1 MSVRTSLFLLITALI
16 LSLLG
21 AQLWLSQQ
29 QSRQLADALQTT
41 AFGVARDTLGE
52 FLRTSDSENEFVWRQ
67 ADRTIDLSLVADAR
81 GASLLLENDGRQQYV
96 AIPRDSIDATLRAS
110 RQQQW
115 LSSAVVFLLAL
126 LAAGWLAHRYARP
139 LRQLTRAAERVAG
152 GELGA
157 QIDSGAHTS
166 RELRQALQAFNR
178 MSAQLA
184 ELDARNRQLQ
194 ARQELSN
201 IADLARGLAH
211 TLRNPLHTLG
221 LTLDEMARSD
231 LPANRRETLAPL
243 ARRQIAHIDHWLRA
257 LLAVTQGEYETART
271 LSLPALA
278 ERIASE
284 FADQGVR
291 IDIAAAADLS
301 PLQGHENEVASL
313 LHTLIGN
320 AVEACQTM
328 HQGSADGQH
337 IEGQHIDVVHVDVLL
352 QNINDGVRIQVRD
365 NGSGLNPELRERL
378 FQPHVTDKTQGA
390 GMGLFLARRIA
401 RARYHGDLH
410 LDDNTPRGVIATL
423 ELHHVR

>member
-52 FLRTSDSENEFVWRQ
+52 FLRASDSENEFIWRQ

-81 GASLLLENDGRQQYV
+81 GASLLLENDGREQYV

-115 LSSAVVFLLAL
+115 LSTAAVFLLAL

-139 LRQLTRAAERVAG
+139 LRNLTRAAERVAD

-166 RELRQALQAFNR
+166 RELRQAVQAFNR

-221 LTLDEMARSD
+221 LTLDEMARDD
-231 LPANRRETLAPL
+231 LPAERRDNLATM

-257 LLAVTQGEYETART
+257 LLAVTQGEYETARA
-271 LSLPALA
+271 LSLPELA
-278 ERIASE
+278 ERIAGE
-284 FADQGVR
+284 FADQGVS
-291 IDIAAAADLS
+291 ITIHSNENLAALH
-301 PLQGHENEVASL
+301 GHENEIASL

-320 AVEACQTM
+320 AVDACLIPPQDS
-328 HQGSADGQH
+328 GEPPRVE
-337 IEGQHIDVVHVDVLL
+337 ILL
-352 QNINDGVRIQVRD
+352 QNIDDGVRVQVRD
-365 NGSGLNPELRERL
+365 NGSGLNPQLRDRL
-378 FQPHVTDKTQGA
+378 FQPHVTDKTRGA

-410 LDDNTPRGVIATL
+410 LDDNTPRGVSASL